1 MSTEDG
7 VFEADCA
14 NALQQLSN
22 LIIDENS
29 SDETKKQAALLT
41 MAVGAIMEA
50 AEQRFAIYI
59 FNIYYYLI
67 IIFIIVVFLRKRRNL
82 F

>member
-1 MSTEDG
+1 MSTDDG

-14 NALQQLSN
+14 NALKQLSN

-29 SDETKKQAALLT
+29 SNETKKQAALMT

-50 AEQRFAIYI
+50 AEQRFY
-59 FNIYYYLI
+59 
-67 IIFIIVVFLRKRRNL
+67 NL
-82 F
+82 

>member
-7 VFEADCA
+7 VFESDCA
-14 NALQQLSN
+14 NALKQLSD

-29 SDETKKQAALLT
+29 SIETKKQAALMT

-50 AEQRFAIYI
+50 AEQRFN
-59 FNIYYYLI
+59 NIYLTSI
-67 IIFIIVVFLRKRRNL
+67 II
-82 F
+82 

>member
-1 MSTEDG
+1 MSTDDG

-50 AEQRFAIYI
+50 VEQRFD
-59 FNIYYYLI
+59 
-67 IIFIIVVFLRKRRNL
+67 NL
-82 F
+82 

>member
-1 MSTEDG
+1 MKTDDG

-14 NALQQLSN
+14 NALKQLSD

-29 SDETKKQAALLT
+29 TTETKKQAALMT

-50 AEQRFAIYI
+50 AEQRFVKYIY
-59 FNIYYYLI
+59 LTSI
-67 IIFIIVVFLRKRRNL
+67 II
-82 F
+82 

>member
-1 MSTEDG
+1 MKTDDG

-29 SDETKKQAALLT
+29 SDETKTQAALLT

-50 AEQRFAIYI
+50 AEQRFELYIYLT
-59 FNIYYYLI
+59 YI
-67 IIFIIVVFLRKRRNL
+67 II
-82 F
+82 